1 LSARRQGTLLNKADK
16 VTSGEMSL
24 SIGLHRTL
32 LNKAEEV
39 VGGELSLSLVRI
51 TSDII
56 SGDRVN
62 FEKCPFPKM
71 RTVPGVML

>member
-1 LSARRQGTLLNKADK
+1 LSARRQG
-16 VTSGEMSL
+16 
-24 SIGLHRTL
+24 TL

-56 SGDRVN
+56 SGDRVK